1 MNFDDFNTLS
11 KAQAGSYEL
20 GLRAYMVGV
29 FNKMFMALGLTG
41 VVSFLLS
48 TNAQAIFYMKQH
60 SGLMWFLAL
69 VGLGISFTLA
79 LGLHKMKV
87 STANGL
93 FWAYAALTGVLFAP
107 ILITYTGASI
117 AMAFCS
123 SAALFGGMSLVG
135 YTTRKDLTS
144 LGTFLFVGLIV
155 VVVTALI
162 NRFFLH
168 NSALSLAMSAIM
180 VLIFCGFTAHDVQ
193 NIKRMYEYAP
203 SNEALSKFAIFG
215 AFQLY
220 LDFIN
225 LFSNLL
231 RLIGGSSRD

>member
-1 MNFDDFNTLS
+1 MNFNDFNTLS
-11 KAQAGSYEL
+11 KAQASSYDV
-20 GLRAYMVGV
+20 GLRAYMIGV
-29 FNKMFMALGLTG
+29 FNKMFGALGVTG
-41 VVSFLLS
+41 IVSFLLS
-48 TNAQAIFYMKQH
+48 TNEQIMRFMFRNISVFWILFFAT
-60 SGLMWFLAL
+60 
-69 VGLGISFTLA
+69 LGIGLY
-79 LGLHKMKV
+79 LVLRLHKMSI

-93 FWAYAALTGVLFAP
+93 FWAYATLTGISFAP
-107 ILITYTGASI
+107 LFVVYTGSNI
-117 AMAFCS
+117 ALAFCS

-135 YTTRKDLTS
+135 YTTKKDLTS

-155 VVVTALI
+155 VLLTSLI

-168 NSALSLAMSAIM
+168 NSLFSLALSAIM
-180 VLIFCGFTAHDVQ
+180 VLIFIGFTAYDVQ
-193 NIKRMYEYAP
+193 NIKRMYDYAP

-225 LFSNLL
+225 LFINLL

>member
-1 MNFDDFNTLS
+1 MNFNDFNTLS
-11 KAQAGSYEL
+11 KAQADSYEL
-20 GLRAYMVGV
+20 GLRAYMIGV

-48 TNAQAIFYMKQH
+48 TNAQVMLYMKQH
-60 SGLMWFLAL
+60 SGLMLFLVLA
-69 VGLGISFTLA
+69 GFGISLILA
-79 LGLHKMKV
+79 LGLRRMKV

-93 FWAYAALTGVLFAP
+93 FWTYAALTGVMFAP
-107 ILITYTGASI
+107 IFVAYTGSSI

-135 YTTRKDLTS
+135 YTTKKDLTS

-155 VVVTALI
+155 VIVTSLI

-180 VLIFCGFTAHDVQ
+180 VLIFSGFTAYDVQ
-193 NIKRMYEYAP
+193 NIKQWYAQAP
-203 SNEALSKFAIFG
+203 SNEMLSKLAIFG
-215 AFQLY
+215 AFSLY

-225 LFSNLL
+225 LFTNLL